1 MSATVLVDLIVV
13 VLLVL
18 AAWSGGRTGAAR
30 SAVSL
35 LALALGL
42 IISAQGQGAIT
53 QFVAQLLPSVDTRLI
68 GLGIFI
74 GGIWILLAIA
84 SYLIGRLL
92 QASLRAIHLGPVDT
106 ALGAVFGLL
115 QWSVAVAALV
125 FVLDAALSVRF
136 TLPSPLSEIAAA
148 ITAAQSSEVIRGL
161 IYPIAGQLFGELLP
175 EGLRALLVP

>member
-1 MSATVLVDLIVV
+1 MSATVLFDLAIL

-53 QFVAQLLPSVDTRLI
+53 QFVAQLLPGVDTRLI

-106 ALGAVFGLL
+106 AFGAVFGVL
-115 QWSVAVAALV
+115 QWSVAIAALI
-125 FVLDAALSVRF
+125 FVLDAAVSVSF

-148 ITAAQSSEVIRGL
+148 ITTAQSSEVIRGL
-161 IYPIAGQLFGELLP
+161 IYPIAGQLFGGLLP

>member
-1 MSATVLVDLIVV
+1 MSATVLVDLVIL

-53 QFVAQLLPSVDTRLI
+53 QFVAQLLPGVDTRLI

-106 ALGAVFGLL
+106 ALGAVFGVL
-115 QWSVAVAALV
+115 QWSVAIAALI
-125 FVLDAALSVRF
+125 FVLDAAVSVSF
-136 TLPSPLSEIAAA
+136 TLPSPLSDVAAA
-148 ITAAQSSEVIRGL
+148 ITTAQSSEVIRGL
-161 IYPIAGQLFGELLP
+161 IYPIASQLFGGLLP

>member
-1 MSATVLVDLIVV
+1 MSATVLVDLVIL

-53 QFVAQLLPSVDTRLI
+53 QVVAQLLPGVDTRLI

-106 ALGAVFGLL
+106 ALGALFGVL
-115 QWSVAVAALV
+115 QWSVAIAALI
-125 FVLDAALSVRF
+125 FVLDAAVSVSF
-136 TLPSPLSEIAAA
+136 ALPSPLSEIAAA
-148 ITAAQSSEVIRGL
+148 IAAAQSSEVIRGL
-161 IYPIAGQLFGELLP
+161 IYPIASQLFGGLLP

>member
-1 MSATVLVDLIVV
+1 MSATVLFDLAIL

-30 SAVSL
+30 SGVSL

-53 QFVAQLLPSVDTRLI
+53 QFVAQLLPGVDTRLI

-106 ALGAVFGLL
+106 ALGAVFGVL
-115 QWSVAVAALV
+115 QWSVAIAALI
-125 FVLDAALSVRF
+125 FVLDAAVSVSF

-148 ITAAQSSEVIRGL
+148 ITTAQSSEVIRGL
-161 IYPIAGQLFGELLP
+161 IYPIAGQLFGGLLP

>member
-1 MSATVLVDLIVV
+1 MSATVLVDLVVV

-53 QFVAQLLPSVDTRLI
+53 QVVAQLLPGVDTRLI

-106 ALGAVFGLL
+106 ALGALFGVL
-115 QWSVAVAALV
+115 QWSVAVAALI
-125 FVLDAALSVRF
+125 FVLDAAASVNF
-136 TLPSPLSEIAAA
+136 PLPSPLSEVATA
-148 ITAAQSSEVIRGL
+148 ITTAQSSEVIRGL
-161 IYPIAGQLFGELLP
+161 IYPIASQLFGGLLP

>member
-1 MSATVLVDLIVV
+1 MSASVLVDLIVV

-35 LALALGL
+35 VALALGL
-42 IISAQGQGAIT
+42 MISAQGQSAVTSFI
-53 QFVAQLLPSVDTRLI
+53 AQILPDVDTHLI
-68 GLGIFI
+68 GLGIFV
-74 GGIWILLAIA
+74 GGIWIVLAIA

-92 QASLRAIHLGPVDT
+92 QASLHAIHLGPVDT

-115 QWSVAVAALV
+115 QWSVAIAALI
-125 FVLDAALSVRF
+125 FVVDAAASVNF
-136 TLPSPLSEIAAA
+136 PLPSPLSDVATA
-148 ITAAQSSEVIRGL
+148 ILSAQSSEVIRGL
-161 IYPIAGQLFGELLP
+161 IYPIASQLFGGLLP

>member
-1 MSATVLVDLIVV
+1 MSATVLVDLVIL

-53 QFVAQLLPSVDTRLI
+53 QFVTQLLPGVDTRLI

-115 QWSVAVAALV
+115 QWSVAVAALI
-125 FVLDAALSVRF
+125 FVLDAAASVSF
-136 TLPSPLSEIAAA
+136 PLPSPLSDVAAA
-148 ITAAQSSEVIRGL
+148 ITTAQSSEVIRGL
-161 IYPIAGQLFGELLP
+161 IYPIAGQLFGGLLP

>member
-1 MSATVLVDLIVV
+1 MNATVIVDLLVV

-30 SAVSL
+30 SFVSL
-35 LALALGL
+35 IALALGL
-42 IISAQGQGAIT
+42 IISAQGQSAIT
-53 QFVAQLLPSVDTRLI
+53 SFIAEIFPDVDTRLI

-92 QASLRAIHLGPVDT
+92 QASLRAIYLGPVDT
-106 ALGAVFGLL
+106 ALGALLGVL
-115 QWSVAVAALV
+115 QWSVVIAALI
-125 FVLDAALSVRF
+125 FVLDAAASVRF
-136 TLPSPLSEIAAA
+136 PLPSPLSDVAAA

-161 IYPIAGQLFGELLP
+161 VYPIASQLFGGLLP

>member
-1 MSATVLVDLIVV
+1 MNATVIVDLLVV

-30 SAVSL
+30 SFVSL
-35 LALALGL
+35 IALALGL
-42 IISAQGQGAIT
+42 IISAQGQSAIT
-53 QFVAQLLPSVDTRLI
+53 SFIAEIFPDVDTRLI

-92 QASLRAIHLGPVDT
+92 QASLRAIYLGPVDT
-106 ALGAVFGLL
+106 ALGALLGVL
-115 QWSVAVAALV
+115 QWSVAIAALI
-125 FVLDAALSVRF
+125 FVLDAAASVRF
-136 TLPSPLSEIAAA
+136 PLPSPLSDVAAA

-161 IYPIAGQLFGELLP
+161 VYPIASQLFGGLLP

>member
-1 MSATVLVDLIVV
+1 MSASVLVDLIVV

-35 LALALGL
+35 VALALGL
-42 IISAQGQGAIT
+42 MISAQGQSAIT
-53 QFVAQLLPSVDTRLI
+53 SFIAQILPDVDTRLI
-68 GLGIFI
+68 GLGIFV
-74 GGIWILLAIA
+74 GGIWIVLAIA

-92 QASLRAIHLGPVDT
+92 QASLHAIHLGPVDT

-115 QWSVAVAALV
+115 QWSVAIAALI
-125 FVLDAALSVRF
+125 FVVDAAASVNF
-136 TLPSPLSEIAAA
+136 PLPSPLSDVATA
-148 ITAAQSSEVIRGL
+148 ILSAQSSEVIRGL
-161 IYPIAGQLFGELLP
+161 IYPIASQLFGGLLP

>member
-1 MSATVLVDLIVV
+1 MSATVLVDLVV
-13 VLLVL
+13 VVVLVL

-35 LALALGL
+35 IALALGL
-42 IISAQGQGAIT
+42 AISAQGQSAIT
-53 QFVAQLLPSVDTRLI
+53 SFIAQIFPDIDTRVI
-68 GLGIFI
+68 GFGIFI

-106 ALGAVFGLL
+106 ALGAVFGVLK
-115 QWSVAVAALV
+115 WSVAIAALI
-125 FVLDAALSVRF
+125 FVVDAAASADF
-136 TLPSPLSEIAAA
+136 PLPSPLNGVADA
-148 ITAAQSSEVIRGL
+148 IHSAQSSDVIRGV
-161 IYPIAGQLFGELLP
+161 IYPIVSQLFGGFLP

>member
-1 MSATVLVDLIVV
+1 MSATVLVDLAIL

-53 QFVAQLLPSVDTRLI
+53 QFVAQLLPGVDTRLI

-92 QASLRAIHLGPVDT
+92 QVSLRAIHLGPIDT
-106 ALGAVFGLL
+106 ALGAVFGVL
-115 QWSVAVAALV
+115 QWSVAIAALI
-125 FVLDAALSVRF
+125 FVLDAAVSVSF

-148 ITAAQSSEVIRGL
+148 ITSAPSSEVIRGL
-161 IYPIAGQLFGELLP
+161 IYPIAGQLFGGLLP
-175 EGLRALLVP
+175 EGLRVLLVP

>member
-42 IISAQGQGAIT
+42 IISAQGQVAIT
-53 QFVAQLLPSVDTRLI
+53 NVIGQLLPGVDTRLI
-68 GLGIFI
+68 GFAIFV
-74 GGIWILLAIA
+74 GGIWILLALA
-84 SYLIGRLL
+84 SYVIGRIL
-92 QASLRAIHLGPVDT
+92 QASLRAVHLGPVDT
-106 ALGAVFGLL
+106 ALGAVFGVL
-115 QWSVAVAALV
+115 QVGVGIAALLLL
-125 FVLDAALSVRF
+125 LDAAAAAGF
-136 TLPSPLSEIAAA
+136 TLPTPLNDVAAA
-148 ITAAQSSEVIRGL
+148 VRAAQSSEVVRGL
-161 IYPIAGQLFGELLP
+161 IYPIANQLFGGLLP

>member
-1 MSATVLVDLIVV
+1 MSATVLVDLVAV
-13 VLLVL
+13 VLLAL

-53 QFVAQLLPSVDTRLI
+53 QFVAQLLPGVDARLI

-106 ALGAVFGLL
+106 VLGVAFGVL
-115 QWSVAVAALV
+115 QWSVAVAALI
-125 FVLDAALSVRF
+125 FVCDAAAAVSF
-136 TLPSPLSEIAAA
+136 TLPSPLREIAAA
-148 ITAAQSSEVIRGL
+148 ITTAQSSEVIRGL
-161 IYPIAGQLFGELLP
+161 VYPIAGQLFGGLLP

>member
-35 LALALGL
+35 IALALGL
-42 IISAQGQGAIT
+42 IISAQGQSAIT
-53 QFVAQLLPSVDTRLI
+53 ALIAQILPDVDTRLI
-68 GLGIFI
+68 GLGIFV

-84 SYLIGRLL
+84 SYVIGRVL

-115 QWSVAVAALV
+115 QWSVAIAALI
-125 FVLDAALSVRF
+125 FIIDAAASVDF
-136 TLPSPLSEIAAA
+136 PLPSPLSDVAAA
-148 ITAAQSSEVIRGL
+148 IMSAQSSEVIRGL
-161 IYPIAGQLFGELLP
+161 IYPIASQLFGGILP

>member
-1 MSATVLVDLIVV
+1 MSASVLVDLIVV

-35 LALALGL
+35 VALALGL
-42 IISAQGQGAIT
+42 IISAQGQSAVTSFI
-53 QFVAQLLPSVDTRLI
+53 AQILPDVDTRLI
-68 GLGIFI
+68 GLGIFV
-74 GGIWILLAIA
+74 GGIWIVLAIA

-92 QASLRAIHLGPVDT
+92 QASLHAIHLGPVDT

-115 QWSVAVAALV
+115 QWSVAIAALI
-125 FVLDAALSVRF
+125 FVVDAAASVNF
-136 TLPSPLSEIAAA
+136 PLPSPLSDVATA
-148 ITAAQSSEVIRGL
+148 ILSAQSSEVIRGL
-161 IYPIAGQLFGELLP
+161 IYPIASQLFGGLLP

>member
-1 MSATVLVDLIVV
+1 
-13 VLLVL
+13 
-18 AAWSGGRTGAAR
+18 
-30 SAVSL
+30 VSL
-35 LALALGL
+35 VALALGL
-42 IISAQGQGAIT
+42 IISAQGQSAIT
-53 QFVAQLLPSVDTRLI
+53 AFIAQIFPDVDTRLI

-125 FVLDAALSVRF
+125 FVLDAAASVNF
-136 TLPSPLSEIAAA
+136 PLPSPLSEVATA
-148 ITAAQSSEVIRGL
+148 ITTAQSSEVLRSL
-161 IYPIAGQLFGELLP
+161 IYPIAGQLFGGLLP

>member
-1 MSATVLVDLIVV
+1 MSATVLVDLVIL

-53 QFVAQLLPSVDTRLI
+53 QVVAQLLPGVDTRLI

-106 ALGAVFGLL
+106 ALGAVFGVL
-115 QWSVAVAALV
+115 QWSVAIAALI
-125 FVLDAALSVRF
+125 FVIDAAVSVSF
-136 TLPSPLSEIAAA
+136 TLPSPLSDVAAA
-148 ITAAQSSEVIRGL
+148 ITTAQSSEVIRGL
-161 IYPIAGQLFGELLP
+161 IYPIASQLFGGLLP

>member
-1 MSATVLVDLIVV
+1 MSATVIVDLAVV

-35 LALALGL
+35 GALALGL
-42 IISAQGQGAIT
+42 VIGAQGQGAVTSFIS
-53 QFVAQLLPSVDTRLI
+53 QLLPGVDTRLI
-68 GLGIFI
+68 GLGVFI
-74 GGIWILLAIA
+74 GGVWILLAIA

-106 ALGAVFGLL
+106 ALGALL
-115 QWSVAVAALV
+115 GVLTWSVAIAALL
-125 FVLDAALSVRF
+125 FVLDAAASISF
-136 TLPSPLSEIAAA
+136 PLPAPIAEVTAT
-148 ITAAQSSEVIRGL
+148 ISAAQSSDVIRNL
-161 IYPIAGQLFGELLP
+161 IYPIANQLFGGLLP

>member
-1 MSATVLVDLIVV
+1 MSATVLVDLVVV

-30 SAVSL
+30 SAISL
-35 LALALGL
+35 VALALGL
-42 IISAQGQGAIT
+42 IISAQGQSAIT
-53 QFVAQLLPSVDTRLI
+53 AFIAQIFPDVDTRLI
-68 GLGIFI
+68 GLGIFV

-115 QWSVAVAALV
+115 QWSVAAAALV
-125 FVLDAALSVRF
+125 FVLDAAASVKF
-136 TLPSPLSEIAAA
+136 PLPSPLSDVAAA
-148 ITAAQSSEVIRGL
+148 ITTAQSSEVIRGL
-161 IYPIAGQLFGELLP
+161 IYPIASQLFGGLLP